1 MNRDVPPTLE
11 ECLAAP
17 LAQVVSW
24 GLPASR
30 LGEEQRWNI
39 AEEDSLA
46 LREYGIAVFE
56 EGGGRGGIQLVGSL
70 QSGNDPSIRRR
81 GVEAYSLGSY
91 WRREIGVVADSG
103 EVVGVPDDDTLGL
116 SYINSS
122 AALFVDISWRWAF
135 VRRIL
140 IGVEDYEYLYDS
152 LGRFQQYAQTV
163 DSAIRDD
170 LRFAWWNGVIEGW

>member
-1 MNRDVPPTLE
+1 MV
-11 ECLAAP
+11 A
-17 LAQVVSW
+17 
-24 GLPASR
+24 
-30 LGEEQRWNI
+30 
-39 AEEDSLA
+39 
-46 LREYGIAVFE
+46 
-56 EGGGRGGIQLVGSL
+56 GG
-70 QSGNDPSIRRR
+70 
-81 GVEAYSLGSY
+81 
-91 WRREIGVVADSG
+91 G
-103 EVVGVPDDDTLGL
+103 EVVGVPDNDALGL

-163 DSAIRDD
+163 DSAIRVD